1 MSYIK
6 IGVAGPVGSGKTALI
21 EALTRKMAKN
31 YSIGVITND
40 IYTKEDAQK
49 VLESGADMIQVA
61 SRFVATYECDAAPEY
76 KNAYINATQKDIQ
89 IIKSPVGMPGRAIRN
104 KFVQRIEKENIP
116 VKKCLSCLSHCNP
129 SQIPYCITNALINAV
144 KGDVDNGLI
153 FCGGRVGSIGR
164 LQTVKDVI
172 EELGINVSQ

>member
-1 MSYIK
+1 
-6 IGVAGPVGSGKTALI
+6 
-21 EALTRKMAKN
+21 
-31 YSIGVITND
+31 
-40 IYTKEDAQK
+40 
-49 VLESGADMIQVA
+49 
-61 SRFVATYECDAAPEY
+61 
-76 KNAYINATQKDIQ
+76 
-89 IIKSPVGMPGRAIRN
+89 MPGRAIRN